1 MCAVV
6 PRAASHTPGLPQ
18 ASVLPTPSGPVAVL
32 GPSVD
37 ELRRLLAR
45 ARAALARGGYEPPP
59 CAPCSLASGLQ
70 PQHWKQVLTAA
81 EQLVNV

>member
-1 MCAVV
+1 
-6 PRAASHTPGLPQ
+6 
-18 ASVLPTPSGPVAVL
+18 
-32 GPSVD
+32 VD